1 MWLCYAETLDALLH
15 LDGRV
20 TANHNKVVLSDLYPS
35 MKYFYPDYSGLL
47 LDVSHSIWLNEHM
60 LKIPLHHHHQN
71 TIDGIFLYVS
81 L

>member
-1 MWLCYAETLDALLH
+1 MWFPLEKYHWQVFYPYSEGILWLCYAETLDALLH

-60 LKIPLHHHHQN
+60 L
-71 TIDGIFLYVS
+71 
-81 L
+81 